1 MTQNS
6 NKILDDAQIRQKI
19 RRIAFQIYEN
29 NYEESSVIFAG
40 IDGGGYHLAEMLYQ
54 EFKTIAD
61 VDTQLIKVILDKEN
75 PLGKE
80 VILDQE
86 IALVA
91 NKTVIL
97 VDDVLNSGQTL
108 IYGLKPFLKVKLHK
122 LEVAVLVDRSHR
134 RFPILANYVGYTLST
149 TLQDHISV
157 ILTDQEKMGVYLQ

>member
-1 MTQNS
+1 MNDNS
-6 NKILDDAQIRQKI
+6 NKILDDAQIKQKI

-29 NYEESSVIFAG
+29 NLEESVVVFAG
-40 IDGGGYHLAEMLYQ
+40 IDGGGYLLAEMLCQ
-54 EFKTIAD
+54 EFKHISGIESH
-61 VDTQLIKVILDKEN
+61 LLKVFLDKEN

-80 VILDQE
+80 VNLDQD
-86 IALVA
+86 ISLAA

-122 LEVAVLVDRSHR
+122 LEVAVLVERNHR
-134 RFPILANYVGYTLST
+134 RFPILANYVGYALST

-157 ILTDQEKMGVYLQ
+157 ILADTPKMGVYLQ